1 MEISRR
7 DFVKA
12 AGVAAATVAMGGVTL
27 SEIANAA
34 SSNEFSKSRLGFGM
48 MRLPVI
54 SDPTDFDYKQV
65 FQMVDE
71 FLAQGYTYFDTSF
84 VYHNGKSE
92 EAVRKAVVE
101 RHPRESFTVATK
113 FPTFNLVPE
122 NEIDGIFESQLKN
135 LGVDYVDY
143 YLLHNIQTVYYDGVD
158 GNGGIIKQTNLFDH
172 AKKFKA
178 DGKIKHLGF
187 SFHSSAKLLDR
198 ILTEHPEVEFVQI
211 ALNPIDWDSELVQ
224 AGKCYEVIRKH
235 GKKVVIM
242 EPIKG
247 GGLAK
252 LPDDAEKNLKS
263 MNPNDSVASWSLRFS
278 LDLDDVITVLSGM
291 STLEQVK
298 DNAKTTKAAKPLS
311 AKEKT
316 ALDDAMKIYRE
327 SAPIKQSEIETYRG
341 LTYNKVPVT
350 AILQAY
356 SICQIQPDPGF
367 ADDNNYLKNAFAE
380 EAHLDFFKGV
390 PQEKVITADGAD
402 ITEKVET
409 AVKWLT
415 EHSF

>member
-1 MEISRR
+1 M
-7 DFVKA
+7 DFKK
-12 AGVAAATVAMGGVTL
+12 
-27 SEIANAA
+27 
-34 SSNEFSKSRLGFGM
+34 SKLGFGM
-48 MRLPVI
+48 MRLPTF
-54 SDPTDFDYKQV
+54 SSPTDFDYKQI

-71 FLAQGYTYFDTSF
+71 YLAAGYTYFDTSF

-92 EAVRKAVVE
+92 EAVRKSVVE
-101 RHPRESFTVATK
+101 RHPRESFTIATK

-122 NEIDGIFESQLKN
+122 NEIDSIFETQLKN
-135 LGVDYVDY
+135 LGTDYVDF
-143 YLLHNIQTVYYDGVD
+143 YLLHNLQNIYYDEVD
-158 GNGGIIKQTNLFDH
+158 GSGGIVKTTNLFDH
-172 AKKFKA
+172 AKKFKSE
-178 DGKIKHLGF
+178 GKIKHLGF

-252 LPDDAEKNLKS
+252 LPADAEKILKEI
-263 MNPNDSVASWSLRFS
+263 NPNDSIASWSLRFS

-298 DNAKTTKAAKPLS
+298 DNIKTTEAAKPLS
-311 AKEKT
+311 EKEKS
-316 ALDDAMKIYRE
+316 ALAEAMKIYRE
-327 SAPIKQSEIETYRG
+327 SAPIKQSEIDKYRG

-356 SICQIQPDPGF
+356 SICQVQPDPGF
-367 ADDNNYLKNAFAE
+367 SDDNNYLKNSFIE
-380 EAHLDFFKGV
+380 EAHLDFFKGL
-390 PQEKVITADGAD
+390 PKEKVIAADGED
-402 ITEKVET
+402 ITEKVEK
-409 AVKWLT
+409 AVKWLR

>member
-1 MEISRR
+1 M
-7 DFVKA
+7 DFQK
-12 AGVAAATVAMGGVTL
+12 
-27 SEIANAA
+27 
-34 SSNEFSKSRLGFGM
+34 SKLGFGM
-48 MRLPVI
+48 MRLPTFLN
-54 SDPTDFDYKQV
+54 PTDFDYKQL

-71 FLAQGYTYFDTSF
+71 YLAAGFTYFDTSF

-92 EAVRKAVVE
+92 EAVRKAVIE
-101 RHPRESFTVATK
+101 RHPRNFFTIATK

-122 NEIDGIFESQLKN
+122 NEIDSVFETQLKN
-135 LGVDYVDY
+135 LGTDYVDY
-143 YLLHNIQTVYYDGVD
+143 YLLHNIQNIYYDGID
-158 GNGGIIKQTNLFDH
+158 GSGGIVKTTHLFDH

-178 DGKIKHLGF
+178 EGKIKHLGF

-198 ILTEHPEVEFVQI
+198 VLTEHPEVDFVQI

-235 GKKVVIM
+235 GKKVIVM

-252 LPDDAEKNLKS
+252 LPDDAEKILKS
-263 MNPNDSVASWSLRFS
+263 INPDDSIASWSLRFS

-298 DNAKTTKAAKPLS
+298 DNIKTTKAAKPLS
-311 AKEKT
+311 DAEKV
-316 ALDDAMKIYRE
+316 ALYKAMKIYRE
-327 SAPIKQSEIETYRG
+327 SAPIKQSEIDKYRG

-356 SICQIQPDPGF
+356 SICQIQPNPGF
-367 ADDNNYLKNAFAE
+367 SDDNNYLKNAFIEA
-380 EAHLDFFKGV
+380 AHLDFFKGL
-390 PQEKVITADGAD
+390 PKEKVITADGVD
-402 ITEKVET
+402 ITEKVES
-409 AVKWLT
+409 AVKWLR